1 MITILE
7 NVLKTEDLSVIHQ
20 MLKQGQFYAG
30 AETAGWAA
38 KSVKTNQQWQ
48 AEPELEA
55 EVTNILTTHLVT
67 HPQFS
72 TSTYAKKLAPFLISQ
87 SQHSGGYGNHVDD
100 ALMGTDSI
108 LRSDLSC
115 TLFLSDPNDYEG
127 GELVFSFGAE
137 QLSYKLP
144 AGHAI
149 IYPSTSLHQVTPVT
163 KGVRHVGVTWLESY
177 IRHSEQRE
185 VLKDLDSARRD
196 IMKDQGK
203 NSAFDKISK
212 SHANLLRLWAET

>member
-7 NVLKTEDLSVIHQ
+7 DVLKAEELSAIHKV
-20 MLKQGQFYAG
+20 LKQGQFYAG

-38 KSVKTNQQWQ
+38 KSVKNNQQWQ
-48 AEPELEA
+48 ATPELES
-55 EVTNILTTHLVT
+55 EVTNTLTSQLVT
-67 HPQFS
+67 HPEFS
-72 TSTYAKKLAPFLISQ
+72 TSTYAKKIAPFLISQ
-87 SQHSGGYGNHVDD
+87 SQHFGGYGNHVDD
-100 ALMGTDSI
+100 ALMSSESI

-115 TLFLSDPNDYEG
+115 TLFLSNPEDYEG
-127 GELVFSFGAE
+127 GELVFSFGAQ

-163 KGVRHVGVTWLESY
+163 QGVRHVAVTWMESY
-177 IRHSEQRE
+177 VRSSEQRE
-185 VLKDLDSARRD
+185 ILQDLDNARRE
-196 IMKDQGK
+196 IIKEQGK